1 MEAPM
6 SRYYLV
12 VGETLFVGILCVVA
26 FIMFRQHPE
35 IPNAVHAD
43 IKLADTKAQVYL
55 QRNAAGQYQ
64 YFIWRPGGTT
74 EKITADQLADRLYNV
89 GTNGGI
95 ATYLGTSSKSVLIWL
110 GIGLLGQLLFT
121 GRMIVQW
128 IASERKGSSV
138 VPPMFWWMSLIG
150 SLLLLGYFLWRRDP
164 IGLLGQ
170 AFGSFVYLKN
180 ILWILE
186 GNKLTAPATAE
197 AAEPMPQH

>member
-1 MEAPM
+1 M
-6 SRYYLV
+6 SRAYLI
-12 VGETLFVGILCVVA
+12 VGEVLFVGILCVVA
-26 FIMFRQHPE
+26 FVLFRQHPA

-55 QRNAAGQYQ
+55 QRDVAGKYQ
-64 YFIWRPGGTT
+64 YFIWHPGGAT
-74 EKITADQLADRLYNV
+74 EKVTADQLSDRLYNV

-95 ATYLGTSSKSVLIWL
+95 ATYLGTSSTSVLIWL
-110 GIGLLGQLLFT
+110 GIGLFGQLLFT
-121 GRMIVQW
+121 GRMVVQW

-150 SLLLLGYFLWRRDP
+150 SLLLLAYFLWRRDP

-197 AAEPMPQH
+197 AAEPMPQG

>member
-1 MEAPM
+1 M

-12 VGETLFVGILCVVA
+12 LGEVLFVSILCIVA
-26 FIMFRQHPE
+26 FVLFRQHPN

-55 QRNAAGQYQ
+55 QRDSAGHYQ
-64 YFIWRPGGTT
+64 YFIWRPGGST
-74 EKITADQLADRLYNV
+74 EKITAEELSDRLYNV
-89 GTNGGI
+89 GANGGI
-95 ATYLGTSSKSVLIWL
+95 ASFLGTASTSVMVWL
-110 GIGLLGQLLFT
+110 GIGLFGQLLFT
-121 GRMIVQW
+121 GRMVVQW

-150 SLLLLGYFLWRRDP
+150 SLLLLAYFLWRRDP

-186 GNKLTAPATAE
+186 GKRLAPVDASD
-197 AAEPMPQH
+197 AAESMAQG